1 MSANDDKQILL
12 ETLKFHG
19 HRCWASVAG
28 VRAGLAALRVLG
40 VKRSGGRQLHAF
52 IEIGEDHGGMC
63 FGDGVQYST
72 GCTLGKG
79 NMEKTPYGKLAVT
92 LIERT
97 TNRAVRVSYKP
108 TLAKQITD
116 SAFMVKRGQG
126 MEPDQIPEAEQMEL
140 VDMVWNA
147 AEADV
152 LIIGEVYKFERDWFP
167 ELMGWV
173 TCSACHELTARAY
186 VRVLGDKHVCIPC
199 SGYER

>member
-1 MSANDDKQILL
+1 
-12 ETLKFHG
+12 
-19 HRCWASVAG
+19 
-28 VRAGLAALRVLG
+28 
-40 VKRSGGRQLHAF
+40 
-52 IEIGEDHGGMC
+52 MC

-92 LIERT
+92 LIERS

-147 AEADV
+147 AESDV

>member
-152 LIIGEVYKFERDWFP
+152 LVIGEVYKFERDWFP

-173 TCSACHELTARAY
+173 PCSACHELTARAY

>member
-1 MSANDDKQILL
+1 MDDDRDILERAL
-12 ETLKFHG
+12 QFHG

-28 VRAGLAALRVLG
+28 VRAGLAALRELG

-63 FGDGVQYST
+63 FGDGVQYAT

-79 NMEKTPYGKLAVT
+79 NMEKTPYGKLALT

-97 TNRAVRVSYKP
+97 TNRAIRISYKP
-108 TLAKQITD
+108 TLQKRIGE

-126 MEPDQIPEAEQMEL
+126 IEPDDIPESEQLEL
-140 VDMVWNA
+140 VDLMWNA
-147 AEADV
+147 PESDV
-152 LIIGEVYKFERDWFP
+152 LTIDKIFQFERDWMP
-167 ELMGWV
+167 EIMGFV
-173 TCSACHELTARAY
+173 PCAACHELTARAY
-186 VRVLGDKHVCIPC
+186 LRVVGDKHVCIPC

>member
-1 MSANDDKQILL
+1 
-12 ETLKFHG
+12 
-19 HRCWASVAG
+19 
-28 VRAGLAALRVLG
+28 
-40 VKRSGGRQLHAF
+40 
-52 IEIGEDHGGMC
+52 
-63 FGDGVQYST
+63 
-72 GCTLGKG
+72 
-79 NMEKTPYGKLAVT
+79 
-92 LIERT
+92 
-97 TNRAVRVSYKP
+97 
-108 TLAKQITD
+108 
-116 SAFMVKRGQG
+116 MVKRGQG

-152 LIIGEVYKFERDWFP
+152 LVIGEVYKFERDWFP

>member
-1 MSANDDKQILL
+1 MSAVDDKQILL

-92 LIERT
+92 LIERA

-152 LIIGEVYKFERDWFP
+152 LVIGEVYKFERDWFP